1 MTGEMNT
8 KTIEKGIKQIL
19 ATGHGY
25 GPEYKTTLKTTQSIL
40 QKINKQRKKTAF
52 NYFQLAQCF
61 IELEDTQLA
70 MESLRE
76 ALKVDPTH
84 HDSLC
89 LLIALFEN
97 TGMLQEASMATD
109 DLLALQPDNIE
120 ANYMK
125 AYFQFKL
132 KDYIG
137 AVQYA
142 TKAASGDEIHFDS
155 LVLLGSCFNELIE
168 YPHALKF
175 LQVAYFSGNKSTDL
189 FYQLGRAF
197 YYSFQTHKA
206 IDVYLKGLEL
216 DEHNYDLNIAL
227 YKAYLE
233 LGEQD
238 KLRHYLAKA
247 VWRNRGKPESHFY
260 LGFLYG
266 AMDQPE
272 KAIRYY
278 EKVLVK
284 NPNDNT
290 AKLNIAHLYQVQGD
304 YDKAIPMYQAILR
317 EKSDAAQASI
327 NLGLILIATGKLED
341 GFRVFNNRFDNM
353 KFKFNQL
360 NWQGE
365 SLIGKKVLIR
375 KEQGIGDQIESAWY
389 FKWLNQIDVDATVQ
403 VDERLIPLLSRS
415 FPKFKYVTFSDEYI
429 NNTQFDSYDFQVL
442 QKSLGLVYFPKI
454 EEAAKGDKFTEQG
467 YLKAD
472 PKLLQHWTEKV
483 NQLPNRP
490 TIGVAWRSGFINRT
504 RKNYYLSVKEV
515 CDLFKDID
523 ANVINLQYSFN
534 QAELTYLREHLGDR
548 FVHFDDIDLKDD
560 QDALAALIKS
570 VDMVF
575 TAPTAVYDLCG
586 AVGKRTLCYSYAHSE
601 PAAQMYGAP
610 SNPMFP
616 DVEMIWS
623 VGRGVVESLEQI
635 KEKLITHINELK

>member
-1 MTGEMNT
+1 MAGDLDT
-8 KTIEKGIKQIL
+8 KNIEKGIKQIL

-25 GPEYKTTLKTTQSIL
+25 GPEYKSTLKAAQSIL

-61 IELEDTQLA
+61 IDLEDMQLA

-76 ALKVDPTH
+76 ALTVDPSH

-89 LLIALFEN
+89 LLIALFDN
-97 TGMLQEASMATD
+97 AGLYNEASMATD

-125 AYFQFKL
+125 AYFLFKM
-132 KDYIG
+132 KDYLG
-137 AVQYA
+137 AIQYA
-142 TKAASGDEIHFDS
+142 TRAASGTEIHFDS
-155 LVLLGSCFNELIE
+155 LVLLGSCFNELVE

-175 LQVAYFSGNKSTDL
+175 LQVAYFSGTKSTEL

-197 YYSFQTHKA
+197 YYTFQVKKA

-216 DEHNYDLNIAL
+216 EPDNYDLNVAL

-233 LGEQD
+233 IGEQE
-238 KLRHYLAKA
+238 KLRHHLAKA
-247 VWRNRGKPESHFY
+247 VWKNRRKPESYFY

-266 AMDQPE
+266 AMDRAD
-272 KAIRYY
+272 KAIYY
-278 EKVLVK
+278 YQKVLNN
-284 NPNDNT
+284 NPSDNT

-304 YDKAIPMYQAILR
+304 YDKAIPMYREIL
-317 EKSDAAQASI
+317 KQQPDAAQASI
-327 NLGLILIATGKLED
+327 NLGLIYIATGNLED
-341 GFRVFNNRFDNM
+341 GFRIFNNRFDNM

-389 FKWLNQIDVDATVQ
+389 FQWLEKIDVDATIQ
-403 VDERLIPLLSRS
+403 VDERLIPILTRS

-429 NNTQFDSYDFQVL
+429 NDTQFDKYDYQIL

-454 EEAAKGDKFTEQG
+454 EEAAKSKKHTESG
-467 YLKAD
+467 FLKVD
-472 PKLLQHWTEKV
+472 VSLQEKWGGKV
-483 NQLPNRP
+483 NSLIKRPN
-490 TIGVAWRSGFINRT
+490 IGIAWRSGFINRT
-504 RKNYYLSVKEV
+504 RMNYYLSVKEI
-515 CDLFKDID
+515 CQLFKDVD
-523 ANVINLQYSFN
+523 ANFINLQYSYS
-534 QAELTYLREHLGDR
+534 QAELDYLSEHLGDR
-548 FVHFDDIDLKDD
+548 FVHFEDIDLKDD
-560 QDALAALIKS
+560 QDSLAALIKS
-570 VDMVF
+570 LDMVF

-586 AVGKRTLCYSYAHSE
+586 AVGKRTLCYSYAHSQ
-601 PAAQMYGAP
+601 PAAQMYGCS

-623 VGRGVVESLEQI
+623 VGRGVSESIEEI
-635 KEKLITHINELK
+635 RAKLIKHISELK